1 MAPITNS
8 QALHPES
15 SNLTSSKHTSQPP
28 KTAHNVLQ
36 APHHPPRRHLR
47 PRGPPRGAPN
57 RQPLLHPPPAVFQY
71 NVRDGAIYPAS
82 WGYVSKYP
90 QNAGNDFT
98 TLLTFTYPAAAA
110 GKKCQFA
117 FFADA
122 NTYAGGRRPLD
133 RNANI
138 GRVSIVDG
146 GYATWD
152 ATYGAYLSTPSDC
165 KPAGTVE
172 GLELVGVNDN
182 DYVSFPPTA
191 ARILYN

>member
-1 MAPITNS
+1 MFSKLLITLLAATSALAAPLS
-8 QALHPES
+8 E
-15 SNLTSSKHTSQPP
+15 
-28 KTAHNVLQ
+28 
-36 APHHPPRRHLR
+36 
-47 PRGPPRGAPN
+47 
-57 RQPLLHPPPAVFQY
+57 RQTGSPYFTPSAVFQY

-110 GKKCQFA
+110 GKKCRFA
-117 FFADA
+117 FFADS
-122 NTYAGGRRPLD
+122 NTYAGGSRKLD
-133 RNANI
+133 VFTSLKPAPAGGAGGWGAGGPGNQRNANI

-146 GYATWD
+146 GYATWH

>member
-1 MAPITNS
+1 MFSKLLITLLAATSALAAPAPLS
-8 QALHPES
+8 ERQ
-15 SNLTSSKHTSQPP
+15 TSSPYFTPS
-28 KTAHNVLQ
+28 
-36 APHHPPRRHLR
+36 
-47 PRGPPRGAPN
+47 
-57 RQPLLHPPPAVFQY
+57 AVFQY

-82 WGYVSKYP
+82 WGHVSKYP
-90 QNAGNDFT
+90 QNAGYDFT

-122 NTYAGGRRPLD
+122 NTYAGGSRQLD
-133 RNANI
+133 VFTSLKPAPAGGAGGWGAGGPGNQRNANI